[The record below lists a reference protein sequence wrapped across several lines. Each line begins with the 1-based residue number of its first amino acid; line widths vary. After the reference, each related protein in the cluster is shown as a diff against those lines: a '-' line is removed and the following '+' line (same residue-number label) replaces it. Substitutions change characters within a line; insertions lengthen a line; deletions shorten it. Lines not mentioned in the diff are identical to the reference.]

1 MNSLEEALA
10 AAYPENYIR
19 IFVDEGTPLGV
30 LLAQYIKFRQSQ
42 QYRPI
47 KKVPLPYV
55 KQLHRLI
62 FSLEEK
68 PESSILTNGYKPSL
82 TSKEQEVLKLM
93 ELGLTN
99 KEMAD
104 KLGVSL
110 STIKTHINNMYSK
123 LQVKNRLQALERARA
138 YKLL

>member
-1 MNSLEEALA
+1 
-10 AAYPENYIR
+10 
-19 IFVDEGTPLGV
+19 
-30 LLAQYIKFRQSQ
+30 
-42 QYRPI
+42 
-47 KKVPLPYV
+47 
-55 KQLHRLI
+55 
-62 FSLEEK
+62 
-68 PESSILTNGYKPSL
+68 
-82 TSKEQEVLKLM
+82 M
-93 ELGLTN
+93 EIGLTN